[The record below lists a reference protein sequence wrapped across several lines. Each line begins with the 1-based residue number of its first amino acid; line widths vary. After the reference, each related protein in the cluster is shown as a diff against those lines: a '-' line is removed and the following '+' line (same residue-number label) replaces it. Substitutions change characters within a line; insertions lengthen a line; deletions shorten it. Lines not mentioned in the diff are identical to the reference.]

1 MRFVITGQWRENGLL
16 RAVMLWFL
24 LYVTLFWL
32 TNLLLFF
39 VHYGLSY
46 EAVVRAYLGS
56 EAEFL
61 APRSYRGL
69 LEMSHSHLFAM
80 GVLILTM
87 THLLLFVPVGRA
99 YKWLI
104 VSLSF
109 SSALGD
115 ELSGWLVRYVHPAF
129 AYAKIASFLLLQ
141 ATLAFLILLVAWV
154 LVSGKAIDNGD
165 AGFRG
170 AERQPAARNA
180 GCRSRD
186 GQP

>member
-1 MRFVITGQWRENGLL
+1 MRFVITGQWRDNGLL
-16 RAVMLWFL
+16 SAVMLWFL
-24 LYVTLFWL
+24 LYVALFWL

-69 LEMSHSHLFAM
+69 LEMSHAHLFAM
-80 GVLILTM
+80 GILILTM

-99 YKWLI
+99 CKWLV

-141 ATLAFLILLVAWV
+141 AALGFLILLVAWV
-154 LVSGKAIDNGD
+154 LVCGKAIDNGD
-165 AGFRG
+165 ASPHG
-170 AERQPAARNA
+170 AERQPAGRNA
-180 GCRSRD
+180 EVGSSR
-186 GQP
+186 GPS